1 MRERTI
7 IIVLTVIGAG
17 LIAGIITLKRSESSR
32 NAHAPEAQASDSAD
46 GPAPRSKYKAVKQ
59 DAGTDAQNAPH
70 FHWTEVESPDYKEYI
85 AKLRDIQCPEETI
98 RDIIIADINKL
109 YAPREAALKVAGD
122 EEASVSEDRTQRVA
136 PFERRK
142 QLRELQ
148 KEKNALLK
156 ELLGIELPLDPLRAR
171 GARSYELFEAAFKAL
186 PPEKREVV
194 REIQENYWQNSDAL
208 KDKYNNRR
216 TMEYI
221 EEYTRLNVERKAQ
234 LANALTPD
242 EMDEYEMR
250 TTNVAQNMRSSMEGF
265 NPTEEEFKK
274 IFRIR
279 KEIEEPFGGL
289 LGASALVDAQG
300 NVNAQNQR
308 SYSDRQKEI
317 NEKVK
322 EVLGPERAQQY
333 ELSQD
338 SNYRTMR
345 RLGTRFGLSPEVVM
359 QSYELQKTY
368 RDQQR
373 QLRSDP
379 TVPPDQRNAALQQL
393 QSNYEAQFNQLV
405 GEQAAQAYR
414 NNRGNY
420 VESGVVMY
428 R

>member
-1 MRERTI
+1 MRERWLI
-7 IIVLTVIGAG
+7 IILSVVAAG
-17 LIAGIITLKRSESSR
+17 LCAGIITLKRSTSALDNTASES
-32 NAHAPEAQASDSAD
+32 PGKESDVS
-46 GPAPRSKYKAVKQ
+46 GVRIKYKTVKQ
-59 DAGTDAQNAPH
+59 QPRMGAGNAPH
-70 FHWTEVESPDYKEYI
+70 FHWSEVESADYKEYI
-85 AKLRDIQCPEETI
+85 GKLRDIQCPEETI
-98 RDIIIADINKL
+98 RDIIVADINKL
-109 YAPREAALKVAGD
+109 YAPREAGLRVAGD
-122 EEASVSEDRTQRVA
+122 EEASVSEDRSQRIA
-136 PFERRK
+136 PFERRR

-186 PPEKREVV
+186 PAEKRDFV
-194 REIQENYWQNSDAL
+194 REIQETYWQNSDAL

-216 TMEYI
+216 TTEYI
-221 EEYTRLNVERKAQ
+221 EEYRRLNVERKAQ

-250 TTNVAQNMRSSMEGF
+250 TTNVAENMRSSMEGF

-279 KEIEEPFGGL
+279 KEVEEPFGGL
-289 LGASALVDAQG
+289 LGASALLDAQG
-300 NVNAQNQR
+300 NAAAQNQR

-322 EVLGPERAQQY
+322 EILGPERAQQY

-338 SNYRTMR
+338 STYRSMR
-345 RLGTRFGLSPEVVM
+345 QLGTRFGLAPEVVT

-379 TVPPDQRNAALQQL
+379 AVPPEQRNAALQQL

-405 GEQAAQAYR
+405 GERAAQAYR
-414 NNRGNY
+414 NSRGGY
-420 VESGVVMY
+420 VEGGVVVY

>member
-1 MRERTI
+1 MTERSL
-7 IIVLTVIGAG
+7 IIVLTLVAVGLGAG
-17 LIAGIITLKRSESSR
+17 IVTLKRSVDR
-32 NAHAPEAQASDSAD
+32 NAASTWEAQAVNDSPD
-46 GPAPRSKYKAVKQ
+46 GSAPRIKYKAVKQ
-59 DAGTDAQNAPH
+59 DPGTAAQNVPH

-98 RDIIIADINKL
+98 REIIIADINKL
-109 YAPREAALKVAGD
+109 YAPREAALRVAGD
-122 EEASVSEDRTQRVA
+122 EEASVSEDRSQRVA

-142 QLRELQ
+142 ELRELQ

-171 GARSYELFEAAFKAL
+171 GARSYELFEAAFKSL
-186 PPEKREVV
+186 PADKRDVV

-221 EEYTRLNVERKAQ
+221 DEYTRLNVERKAQ
-234 LANALTPD
+234 LANVLTPD

-265 NPTEEEFKK
+265 NPTEEEFRK

-289 LGASALVDAQG
+289 LGASALLDAQG

-345 RLGTRFGLSPEVVM
+345 QLGTKYGLSSDVVM

-379 TVPPDQRNAALQQL
+379 SVPPDQRNAALQQL
-393 QSNYEAQFNQLV
+393 QSTYEAQFNQLV
-405 GEQAAQAYR
+405 GERAAQAYR
-414 NNRGNY
+414 NNRGGFN
-420 VESGVVMY
+420 
-428 R
+428 

>member
-1 MRERTI
+1 MRERGLI
-7 IIVLTVIGAG
+7 ITLTLVAAG
-17 LIAGIITLKRSESSR
+17 LAAGIITLKRSAAAKDDNASGTQDESTQGS
-32 NAHAPEAQASDSAD
+32 
-46 GPAPRSKYKAVKQ
+46 APRIKYKAIKQ
-59 DAGTDAQNAPH
+59 NAGMQNAPH

-85 AKLRDIQCPEETI
+85 ARLRQIQCPEETI

-109 YAPREAALKVAGD
+109 YAPREAPLKVAGD
-122 EEASVSEDRTQRVA
+122 DEASVSEDRSQRVA
-136 PFERRK
+136 PFERRR

-148 KEKNALLK
+148 REKNALLK

-171 GARSYELFEAAFKAL
+171 GARNYELFAAAFKAL

-221 EEYTRLNVERKAQ
+221 EEYKRLNLERKAQ

-265 NPTEEEFKK
+265 SPTEEEFKK

-279 KEIEEPFGGL
+279 KQIEEPFGGL
-289 LGASALVDAQG
+289 MGASALLDAQG

-308 SYSDRQKEI
+308 SYSDRQMEI

-322 EVLGPERAQQY
+322 EALGPERAQQY

-345 RLGTRFGLSPEVVM
+345 QLGTKFGLSSEVVM

-379 TVPPDQRNAALQQL
+379 SVPPDQRNVALQQL
-393 QSNYEAQFNQLV
+393 QSNYETQFNQLV
-405 GEQAAQAYR
+405 GERAAQAYR
-414 NNRGNY
+414 NNRGGY
-420 VESGVVMY
+420 VESGAVMY

>member
-1 MRERTI
+1 MKERSVI
-7 IIVLTVIGAG
+7 LVLLMIAAG
-17 LIAGIITLKRSESSR
+17 LSAGIIALKRSVAGANNGSQ
-32 NAHAPEAQASDSAD
+32 AQAAADARDDSV
-46 GPAPRSKYKAVKQ
+46 PRLKYKVIKQ
-59 DAGTDAQNAPH
+59 DPGMPAQNVPP

-122 EEASVSEDRTQRVA
+122 EEASVSDDRSQRIA
-136 PFERRK
+136 PFERRR

-156 ELLGIELPLDPLRAR
+156 ELLGIELPLEPLRAR
-171 GARSYELFEAAFKAL
+171 GARNYELFDAAFKAL
-186 PPEKREVV
+186 PPEKRDVV

-208 KDKYNNRR
+208 KDKYSNRR

-308 SYSDRQKEI
+308 SYADRQKEI

-322 EVLGPERAQQY
+322 EMLGPERAQQY

-338 SNYRTMR
+338 SSYRTMR
-345 RLGTRFGLSPEVVM
+345 QLGTRFGLSAEVVM

-373 QLRSDP
+373 QLRADP
-379 TVPPDQRNAALQQL
+379 SVPPEQRNAALQQL
-393 QSNYEAQFNQLV
+393 QSTYEAQFNQLV
-405 GEQAAQAYR
+405 GERAAQAYR
-414 NNRGNY
+414 NNRGTY
-420 VESGVVMY
+420 VENGVVY